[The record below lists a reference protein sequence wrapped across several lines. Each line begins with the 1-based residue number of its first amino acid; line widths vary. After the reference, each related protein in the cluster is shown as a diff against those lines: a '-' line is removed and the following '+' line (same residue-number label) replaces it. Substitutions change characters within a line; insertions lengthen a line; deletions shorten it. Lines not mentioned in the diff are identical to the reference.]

1 MELSQAIAG
10 RRSVR
15 KYRSTAVPPE
25 KLARVLE
32 AARLAPTAANRQPW
46 KLYVVRDAALKR
58 AIGVAYK
65 NPWFY
70 EAPLVLVMCALPDS
84 AWTRVDGRN
93 YADIDAA
100 IAFDHLTLAAYAEGL
115 ATCWICAFNAQAV
128 KDALK
133 LPPGEVPLA
142 MTPLG
147 APAQDPAPTPRKP
160 LEDLVVY
167 R

>member
-1 MELSQAIAG
+1 MELSHAIAG

-15 KYRSTAVPPE
+15 KFKPTAVPRA
-25 KLARVLE
+25 KLAAVLE

-46 KLYVVRDAALKR
+46 KIYVVEDPALRRELGK
-58 AIGVAYK
+58 AYK

-70 EAPLVLVMCALPDS
+70 EAPTILVMCALS
-84 AWTRVDGRN
+84 KNAWSRSDGKN

-115 ATCWICAFNAQAV
+115 GTCWIGAFNSQV
-128 KDALK
+128 IKDALS
-133 LPPGEVPLA
+133 LPADEEPLA

-147 APAQDPAPTPRKP
+147 EPAETPKQTSRKP
-160 LEDLVVY
+160 IGDLVVFK
-167 R
+167 

>member
-1 MELSQAIAG
+1 MELSEAIAG

-15 KYRSTAVPPE
+15 KYKSAAVPPE

-32 AARLAPTAANRQPW
+32 AARRAPTAANRQPW
-46 KLYVVRDAALKR
+46 KLYVVKDPALRR
-58 AIGVAYK
+58 AIGAAYK

-70 EAPLVLVMCALPDS
+70 EAPVVLVMCALPGS
-84 AWTRVDGRN
+84 AWTRADGKN

-115 ATCWICAFNAQAV
+115 ATCWIGAFNSPAL

-133 LPPGEVPLA
+133 LPAGEEPLA

-147 APAQDPAPTPRKP
+147 EAAETPKPTPRKP
-160 LEDLVVY
+160 LDDLVAY